1 MGISPVVIT
10 PTEPMSSPEAN
21 TITALMKS
29 PARNLLIIIWS
40 RYRGWLTRRFSVPY
54 VRSLLMASKPMKM
67 PIKGPI
73 SAMRE
78 L

>member
-1 MGISPVVIT
+1 MAIS
-10 PTEPMSSPEAN
+10 PTEPISSPEAN

-29 PARNLLIIIWS
+29 PARNLLTMIWS
-40 RYRGWLTRRFSVPY
+40 RYRGWLTRRFRVPS

-73 SAMRE
+73 SAIRE